1 MVKKRL
7 NGKKQARGD
16 SITLYCFILA
26 FFNSVLSACSP
37 DWAVEAP
44 TPMTAS
50 CRRFI
55 RSSGDSTQE
64 ESIFLDAVA
73 DFPVLNLRFLS
84 CVGSIL
90 EAQSDWV
97 GGCNIHWS
105 RWFSVSV
112 SVTLEALA
120 ILGASGPAVVEPIK
134 GPEGGRLG
142 PKSSSLSLP
151 ESPSDRL
158 GGGRV
163 GPKSSSL
170 PPPESLIDGSVAAGG
185 GSEGPITFLCLAIGV
200 GSTSSSNFRFAFE
213 SIGDACGKRK
223 CAAVLS
229 YQGNPDY
236 RVL

>member
-120 ILGASGPAVVEPIK
+120 ILGASGPAVVEPVK

-142 PKSSSLSLP
+142 PKSSSLSL
-151 ESPSDRL
+151 
-158 GGGRV
+158 
-163 GPKSSSL
+163 
-170 PPPESLIDGSVAAGG
+170 PESLIDGSVAAGG